1 MTEPLDVSIEVRAAR
16 IDVEGAAACDQLAL
30 RAAGRRLVLAG
41 APSAAIAAAVSSRGT
56 VVSGA
61 LLING
66 KDVAEGAHF
75 GHVGIAALDLPLPH
89 RDSILAYVTVS
100 FRLAGLSRTE
110 AAAAAHA
117 AMGDLGLRALE
128 TRKAPTLSL
137 AERRAAVIAQAMLPG
152 ASVLFAEA
160 PLAGLETQAARY
172 VLNVLGQ
179 VCKTRSVIATALRS
193 DPSSPE
199 RELLLGADCA
209 VLLSDSGTSW
219 IGQPETLLKGVRLYA
234 IVVRGNE
241 PAFVER
247 AVAAGVEVRGDPP
260 RMIVCL
266 PEGATTRVLIDAA
279 RESDTTLLEAV
290 AIWQ

>member
-1 MTEPLDVSIEVRAAR
+1 MTQPVDVSIEVRDAR

-41 APSAAIAAAVSSRGT
+41 APSAAIAAAISSRGT
-56 VVSGA
+56 VVSGS

-66 KDVAEGAHF
+66 KDVAQGAHF

-117 AMGDLGLRALE
+117 AMDDLGLRALE

-179 VCKTRSVIATALRS
+179 ACKSRSVIATALRS

-199 RELLLGADCA
+199 RELLLGADCVA
-209 VLLSDSGTSW
+209 LLSDSGTSW
-219 IGQPETLLKGVRLYA
+219 IGQPDALLKGVRLYA

-266 PEGATTRVLIDAA
+266 PEGATTRVLLDAA